1 MYCDECGYKNKE
13 SAKFCKKCGASL
25 EEENNVKK
33 EDIEKVLENEEF
45 DDSLDKQKLAK
56 KQLLEYLNIAK
67 ELEINK

>member
-33 EDIEKVLENEEF
+33 EDIEK
-45 DDSLDKQKLAK
+45 
-56 KQLLEYLNIAK
+56 Y
-67 ELEINK
+67 